1 MSRPII
7 TVDGIDG
14 SGKSTFA
21 RRLLPRIEAEGRH
34 PVLVRV
40 DDFRVPLD
48 WTSGDEAELYYTRY
62 FDLPAVART
71 IRAFLSGAPE
81 LSIPSFDGIRGLS
94 GPPRRV
100 RIGERPVLVLEG
112 VFIRR
117 IPVGPLAALHLYL
130 DAPPALARARLIR
143 RDVGRGRAQAEVERR
158 LDQRYDP
165 GQRRYHEEWAPR
177 DRAAVIIDNG
187 DHTRPRLH
195 RSAAS
200 AEASPLWRAIAG
212 LVPHPAF
219 LGA

>member
-1 MSRPII
+1 MSRPIL

-21 RRLLPRIEAEGRH
+21 RQLLPRIEAEGRH
-34 PVLVRV
+34 PVLIRV

-48 WTSGDEAELYYTRY
+48 WASGDEAELYYSRY
-62 FDLPAVART
+62 FDLDGVART
-71 IRAFLSGAPE
+71 IRVFLSGAHE
-81 LSIPSFDGIRGLS
+81 LSIPSFDGVRGVS

-100 RIGERPVLVLEG
+100 RVGERPVLVIEG

-130 DAPPALARARLIR
+130 DAPPDLARARLLR
-143 RDVGRGRAQAEVERR
+143 RDVSRGRAPAEVEHR
-158 LDQRYDP
+158 LQHRYDP
-165 GQRRYHEEWAPR
+165 GQRRYLKEWTPR

-187 DHTRPRLH
+187 DHAQPRLH

-200 AEASPLWRAIAG
+200 AEASPLWLAIAG

-219 LGA
+219 LGL